1 MKDYVIIGSGIIGS
15 LIAKELSKYQVDI
28 MVLEK
33 ENDVVNGQTVAN
45 SAIIHAGY
53 DLKPGTLKAKLCVK
67 GNAMYD
73 DLEKELSIPLLKT
86 GGLVVAKNEKELDD
100 LKRIYD
106 QAIQNGI
113 KGVSIINQE
122 TLRKKEPHLKS
133 SLVAALDLPT
143 TKVTFPW
150 QVAMAALTFAK
161 ANGAQIKTN
170 AKVTNITYQNGMFQV
185 EINDEEWIETK
196 HIISCAGV
204 FSDHIARM
212 IEGIMPYQILPRKGE
227 YYVLD
232 KRVKGLFQHVI
243 YPLPNKKGK
252 GVLIV
257 PQTHGNILLGPT
269 STDISDKEDLS
280 TTREGYQYIREEVIH
295 LSDDIPFE
303 EIIRSFAGVRAKSTY
318 EDFYIKASKKYPSF
332 YHVAGID
339 SPGLTAA
346 PAIASYLIEHILD
359 EKLVL
364 KKHMNLE
371 IQGFKLFHEHNDY
384 DKKALIQSYPKHG
397 HIVCKCECV
406 TEQDIIDAISHP
418 IGSDTIKG
426 IKKRVRAGSGLC
438 QGGYCEHLVLKIIA
452 RETNQDV
459 TKINYASK
467 NSNIL
472 NAIDEEI

>member
-1 MKDYVIIGSGIIGS
+1 MKDYIIIGSGIIGS

-28 MVLEK
+28 LILEK

-53 DLKPGTLKAKLCVK
+53 DTKPGTLKAKLCVE

-86 GGLVVAKNEKELDD
+86 GGLVVAKNENEMLE

-106 QAIQNGI
+106 QAIQNGV
-113 KGVSIINQE
+113 KGVRIINQE
-122 TLRKKEPHLKS
+122 TLRKREPHLKS

-150 QVAMAALTFAK
+150 QVAMAVLTFAK

-170 AKVTNITYQNGMFQV
+170 AQVTNIAYQKGVFKV
-185 EINDEEWIETK
+185 EINHEEWIETK

-204 FSDHIARM
+204 FSDHIASM
-212 IEGIMPYQILPRKGE
+212 IEDTMPYQILPRKGE

-232 KRVKGLFQHVI
+232 RRVKGLFQHVI
-243 YPLPNKKGK
+243 YPLPDEKGK

-269 STDISDKEDLS
+269 STDVLEKEDLS
-280 TTREGYQYIREEVIH
+280 TTKEGYHYIREEVKR
-295 LSDDIPFE
+295 LSDEIPFE

-318 EDFYIKASKKYPSF
+318 EDFYIKASNKYPSF

-346 PAIASYLIEHILD
+346 PAIASYLINQVIN

-364 KKHMNLE
+364 KKHINKE
-371 IQGFKLFHEHNDY
+371 IIGFKLFHEY
-384 DKKALIQSYPKHG
+384 DENEKKLLLNHIQNM
-397 HIVCKCECV
+397 
-406 TEQDIIDAISHP
+406 DILCANVNVSLNKISLMQSFILYVQIP
-418 IGSDTIKG
+418 
-426 IKKRVRAGSGLC
+426 
-438 QGGYCEHLVLKIIA
+438 LKA
-452 RETNQDV
+452 
-459 TKINYASK
+459 
-467 NSNIL
+467 
-472 NAIDEEI
+472 